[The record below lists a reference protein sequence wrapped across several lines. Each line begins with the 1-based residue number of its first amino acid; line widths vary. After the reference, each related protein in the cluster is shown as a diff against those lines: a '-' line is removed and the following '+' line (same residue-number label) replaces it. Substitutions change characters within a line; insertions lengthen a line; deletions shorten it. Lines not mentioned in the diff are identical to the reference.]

1 MSKKTTDAFW
11 AQQSSQP
18 IERRVV
24 WQFGKQRGELSI
36 SIAAGSPVPDLA
48 GISEGMAQ
56 TATLQAAALSPDQ
69 AVAPQ
74 LVFAAIQSASHS
86 VGVHPVVIA
95 PGHRE
100 VPVVQLGSSVGVKT
114 DTLDYQTQMK
124 QSGTAMPP
132 AQVAVGD
139 HAVGFLVRTDVL
151 HFYPLAA
158 IDVPE
163 EIETYREGAGST
175 ADLIHVLPFQ
185 S

>member
-1 MSKKTTDAFW
+1 MFKRTTDAFW
-11 AQQSSQP
+11 AQPATKP
-18 IERRVV
+18 IDRRVV
-24 WQFGKQRGELSI
+24 WQFGQQRGELSI

-48 GISEGMAQ
+48 GISEKMTEA
-56 TATLQAAALSPDQ
+56 ATVQAAALSPDQ
-69 AVAPQ
+69 AIAPQ

-100 VPVVQLGSSVGVKT
+100 VPVIQLGSNSDVKT
-114 DTLDYQTQMK
+114 DTLDYQAQMK
-124 QSGTAMPP
+124 ESSTALPP

-163 EIETYREGAGST
+163 EVETYREGAGST
-175 ADLIHVLPFQ
+175 ADLIHSLPFQ